1 MVEDATKGINLS
13 KKDMSEFELMQ
24 AENKKKMIVDKIKYL
39 EALGYRVLLNTSGS
53 NEQRDERMIA
63 ILEANGYII
72 SKEK

>member
-1 MVEDATKGINLS
+1 MVEDATKQVHLS

-24 AENKKKMIVDKIKYL
+24 AENKKKMIADKIKYL

-63 ILEANGYII
+63 ILEDNGYTIT
-72 SKEK
+72 KEK